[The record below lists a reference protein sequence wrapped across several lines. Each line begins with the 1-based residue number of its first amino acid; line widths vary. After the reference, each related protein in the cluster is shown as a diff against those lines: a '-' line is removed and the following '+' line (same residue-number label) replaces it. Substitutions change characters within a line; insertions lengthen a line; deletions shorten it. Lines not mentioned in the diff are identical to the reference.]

1 MYAVRNV
8 SSKLNPSSCLPRKLS
23 KHTEHLVIPRNE
35 VNAIALLTVA
45 LTVCLTAC
53 NPQGDGKKASQVA
66 AKVNGDEILS
76 QQIDQ
81 ALSRAGSIP
90 EAQQKQAQQQ
100 VLQRL
105 IDQQLLVQQA
115 IQKKLDRDPR
125 VQAAIDAAK
134 RQVLA
139 QAYLEQVVQ
148 AAPKSTPEQVNAFY
162 SEHPELFRDR
172 RMYRLKELAIAAP
185 ADFQPQLRAEL
196 ERLGKHPDKSKIMPQ
211 LITWLQSQNIKFQ
224 ANVAT
229 QAAEQLPIEL
239 LGRIYQMKEGD
250 LLMIPRGNAVV
261 VSQLDKS
268 QSAPLTKEQAA
279 PFIEQFLQN
288 RKRVDLSNEEMKRL
302 RTAAK
307 IEYVGDFA
315 TSKIAEDGP
324 AVPAVQAPTASSGTM
339 PQQ

>member
-1 MYAVRNV
+1 M
-8 SSKLNPSSCLPRKLS
+8 
-23 KHTEHLVIPRNE
+23 
-35 VNAIALLTVA
+35 NAIALLMAVLA
-45 LTVCLTAC
+45 LFLSAC
-53 NPQGDGKKASQVA
+53 SPQGDGKTVTQVA

-81 ALSRAGSIP
+81 ALSRAGNIP
-90 EAQQKQAQQQ
+90 EAQQKHAQQQ

-125 VQAAIDAAK
+125 VQSAIDAAK

-139 QAYLEQVVQ
+139 QAYVEQVIQ
-148 AAPKSTPEQVNAFY
+148 AASKPTPEQVNTFY

-185 ADFQPQLRAEL
+185 PDFQPQLRAEL
-196 ERLGKHPDKSKIMPQ
+196 VRLDKQADKSKTMTQ
-211 LITWLQSQNIKFQ
+211 LVTWLRSQNIKFQ

-239 LGRIYQMKEGD
+239 VGKIYQMKEGD
-250 LLMIPRGNAVV
+250 LLTIPRGNAVV

-268 QSAPLTKEQAA
+268 ESAPLTEEQAA

-288 RKRVDLSNEEMKRL
+288 RKRADLSAEELKRL
-302 RTAAK
+302 RAAAK
-307 IEYVGDFA
+307 IEYLGEFA
-315 TSKIAEDGP
+315 TSKSGADTT
-324 AVPAVQAPTASSGTM
+324 VPAASSGTT
-339 PQQ
+339 PRQ

>member
-1 MYAVRNV
+1 M
-8 SSKLNPSSCLPRKLS
+8 
-23 KHTEHLVIPRNE
+23 IPRNE
-35 VNAIALLTVA
+35 LSAAGLLVLVFAL
-45 LTVCLTAC
+45 AC
-53 NPQGDGKKASQVA
+53 AACSPQGEGKKASQVA

-81 ALSRAGSIP
+81 ALSRAGNIP

-115 IQKKLDRDPR
+115 IQKKLDRDSR

-134 RQVLA
+134 RQLLA

-148 AAPKSTPEQVNAFY
+148 AASKPTPEQVKVFY

-172 RMYRLKELAIAAP
+172 RLYRLKELAISAS

-196 ERLGKHPDKSKIMPQ
+196 ERLGKRTDKGKTMTQ
-211 LITWLQSQNIKFQ
+211 LIAWLQSQNIKFQ
-224 ANVAT
+224 ANVTT
-229 QAAEQLPIEL
+229 QAAEQLPAEL
-239 LGRIYQMKEGD
+239 IGRIYRMKEGD
-250 LLMIPRGNAVV
+250 LLAIPRGNAIV

-268 QSAPLTKEQAA
+268 QSAALTEEQAA
-279 PFIEQFLQN
+279 PFIEQLLQN
-288 RKRVDLSNEEMKRL
+288 RQRVDLSNEEMKRL
-302 RTAAK
+302 RAAAK
-307 IEYVGDFA
+307 IQYVGDFA
-315 TSKIAEDGP
+315 TTKSADEAP
-324 AVPAVQAPTASSGTM
+324 AAPAAQAPTASSGTM